1 MSEPDTTADLRLA
14 RDFPKGEVLFRE
26 GEAGEYMYVVQSGV
40 VQISRKMG
48 GLERVLANLGRGEF
62 LGEMALLNDK
72 PRNATATVTEDARML
87 VIDRQTLESMLVRS
101 PDIALSLVKKLARR
115 LDGADTMV
123 EILLNPDPKAR
134 VLLALKKRVEERST
148 AEGTVT
154 LDLEKDDLTSEFG
167 ADPQRLGEIML
178 RLRRLKIAAFDD
190 ASSVVTIT
198 TSRYLEFLEFLESG
212 KGAAARPGAPPGGA
226 G

>member
-14 RDFPKGEVLFRE
+14 RDFPKGEVLF
-26 GEAGEYMYVVQSGV
+26 